1 MVGRLIRASLFRGD
15 VGVADDVKIA
25 MSVGANSL
33 RIRRYAAGV
42 LESINVTPGGSAI
55 ETAADQPGRS
65 AAALDSNV
73 GIAHRKNAR
82 GGMGKHRLGSAAAC
96 GEAIHGGEVG
106 AARAFAHYP
115 VIGGRAAGVE
125 GNLACG
131 EVHIAGAVGG
141 KTLRFGSR
149 DRASVLRQVVHN
161 RPGGTAIGA
170 AADELLSPPGVE
182 IIITPHVH

>member
-1 MVGRLIRASLFRGD
+1 MGGDRAGLTPGKIVHGAPGRAAIAALADEPMVGRLIRASLFRGD

-55 ETAADQPGRS
+55 ETAADQPGPS

-82 GGMGKHRLGSAAAC
+82 GGMG
-96 GEAIHGGEVG
+96 
-106 AARAFAHYP
+106 
-115 VIGGRAAGVE
+115 
-125 GNLACG
+125 
-131 EVHIAGAVGG
+131 
-141 KTLRFGSR
+141 
-149 DRASVLRQVVHN
+149 
-161 RPGGTAIGA
+161 
-170 AADELLSPPGVE
+170 
-182 IIITPHVH
+182 